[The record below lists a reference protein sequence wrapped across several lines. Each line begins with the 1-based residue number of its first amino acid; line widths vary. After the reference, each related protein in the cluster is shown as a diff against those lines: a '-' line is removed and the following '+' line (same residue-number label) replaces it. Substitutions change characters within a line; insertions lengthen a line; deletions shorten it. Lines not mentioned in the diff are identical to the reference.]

1 MSRVFHFGGLS
12 FLINSPRCNS
22 RGIKGDP
29 DMKKN
34 QKKETEKTVRAAI
47 EKYSKKYGYNAL
59 TPSEREFIGGQ
70 ITFKEFKKRYAGIK

>member
-1 MSRVFHFGGLS
+1 MINYMEHKTQTLKNL
-12 FLINSPRCNS
+12 LIVSCETKETGN
-22 RGIKGDP
+22 
-29 DMKKN
+29 MKKN